1 MAKKTKKLKKEIR
14 HRRVRA
20 KIFGTAERPRLSVF
34 KSNKHLYI
42 QLIDDNS
49 GSTLSSVSDKD
60 VSAKG
65 ETSPVGGKD
74 TTSNKAY
81 ELGKHIAKKAIGL
94 GIKKIVFDR
103 GGYKF
108 HGSVSSVA
116 LGARE
121 GGLNF

>member
-1 MAKKTKKLKKEIR
+1 MAKKTKKLKRKMR
-14 HRRVRA
+14 HRRLRA

-49 GSTLSSVSDKD
+49 GSTLSSASDKNI
-60 VSAKG
+60 KELKNG
-65 ETSPVGGKD
+65 
-74 TTSNKAY
+74 KAY
-81 ELGKHIAKKAIGL
+81 ELGKYVAKKAVGL
-94 GIKKIVFDR
+94 GVKKVVFDR

-108 HGSVSSVA
+108 HGSIKKAA

-121 GGLNF
+121 GGLEF